1 MSEDCGCVMLLLDA
15 RQLKLHMPSL
25 YVLNCALSKAKQLSL
40 TKVTVFGSA
49 VTAAKL

>member
-1 MSEDCGCVMLLLDA
+1 MSEDCGCVVLRVDA
-15 RQLKLHMPSL
+15 RLLQLHMPSL

-40 TKVTVFGSA
+40 TKVAVFRAA

>member
-15 RQLKLHMPSL
+15 RELQFHMPSL
-25 YVLNCALSKAKQLSL
+25 YVLNCALSKIKQISL
-40 TKVTVFGSA
+40 TKVAVFRAA